1 MYSDGVRFFPRHG
14 LPAREISPD
23 EQPWIVKLLII
34 ILGYATVIVPSFY
47 LINYAR
53 RKYAISEPRSTLGRF
68 LRAFAVGNENYQ
80 LLDVAPT
87 LGKGSQSVPETRNLL
102 RDAILLLFFFAGI
115 QCTLVMM
122 GFLQERIITR
132 GYQNSG
138 NGQLDQFGDAQFL
151 VFCNRV
157 VAIVVCAIVLTLTWR
172 RQPPHVQPLYVHS
185 FTSISNTMSTWCQ
198 YEALKYVSFPTQTIC
213 KTSKVV
219 VTMLMG
225 LLIRGQRYTWQE
237 WICGG
242 AVGTG
247 ASLFLL
253 GSGRS
258 RKEGVV
264 TSVSGMVL
272 MIGYLLFDSYTLNY
286 QKKLFDK
293 KPKISKY
300 QMMMGVNVFSAILCA
315 VSLLEQGTL
324 FSSIDFALEHNNFF
338 RDVFF
343 LSLSGAT
350 GQLFIYSTIEK
361 FGPIVFAVMMTIRQ
375 MLSILLSSFYYGHSL
390 SSWSLI
396 GFGIVFTA
404 IFLDIYRRY
413 FEKRRAVVRQ

>member
-1 MYSDGVRFFPRHG
+1 MPSNGPQFLFGHG

-23 EQPWIVKLLII
+23 EQPWVVKLFII
-34 ILGYATVIVPSFY
+34 VLGYATVIVPTFY
-47 LINYAR
+47 LISYAR
-53 RKYAISEPRSTLGRF
+53 RKYASGEPRTAFGRF
-68 LRAFAVGNENYQ
+68 LRSFAVGSENYQ
-80 LLDVAPT
+80 LLEVAPV
-87 LGKGSQSVPETRNLL
+87 KHQSHGGIETRSLL
-102 RDAILLLFFFAGI
+102 KDAIALLFFFAGI

-122 GFLQERIITR
+122 GFLQERIITK
-132 GYQNSG
+132 GYHNIAL
-138 NGQLDQFGDAQFL
+138 GQLEQFGDAQFL
-151 VFCNRV
+151 VFCNRL
-157 VAIVVCAIVLTLTWR
+157 VAIVVCAIVLSLTWR
-172 RQPPHVQPLYVHS
+172 RQPPHAQPLYVHS

-225 LLIRGQRYTWQE
+225 LVLRGQRYTWQE

-242 AVGTG
+242 AVGIG

-253 GSGRS
+253 SSGRS

-264 TSVSGMVL
+264 TSVSGMLL

-324 FSSIDFALEHNNFF
+324 FSSIDFALEHEHFF

-390 SSWSLI
+390 SSWSLV
-396 GFGIVFTA
+396 GFGVVFSA

-413 FEKRRAVVRQ
+413 FEKRRSVVKQ

>member
-1 MYSDGVRFFPRHG
+1 MQENACFSHFINNF
-14 LPAREISPD
+14 
-23 EQPWIVKLLII
+23 IVIEAL
-34 ILGYATVIVPSFY
+34 
-47 LINYAR
+47 
-53 RKYAISEPRSTLGRF
+53 EPRTMLGRF
-68 LRAFAVGNENYQ
+68 LRSFAIGTENYQ
-80 LLDVAPT
+80 ILIS
-87 LGKGSQSVPETRNLL
+87 GKPSSDTERRNLL
-102 RDAILLLFFFAGI
+102 SDAITLMFFFTGI

-132 GYQNSG
+132 GYLATEIAQI
-138 NGQLDQFGDAQFL
+138 DKFGDAQFL
-151 VFCNRV
+151 VFCNR
-157 VAIVVCAIVLTLTWR
+157 IVGILVCAIVLALTWKK
-172 RQPPHVQPLYVHS
+172 QPPHAQPYYVHS
-185 FTSISNTMSTWCQ
+185 YTSISNTMSTWCQ

-225 LLIRGQRYTWQE
+225 LVLRGQKYTWQE
-237 WICGG
+237 WACGG
-242 AVGTG
+242 AVGLG
-247 ASLFLL
+247 AGLFLL

-258 RKEGVV
+258 KHEGVV
-264 TSVSGMVL
+264 TSVSGMLL
-272 MIGYLLFDSYTLNY
+272 MLGYLVFDSYTLNY

-300 QMMMGVNVFSAILCA
+300 QMMMGVNVFSAILCI
-315 VSLLEQGTL
+315 VSLIEQGTL
-324 FSSIDFALEHNNFF
+324 FTSIEFAFIHEGFF
-338 RDVFF
+338 RDAFL

-413 FEKRRAVVRQ
+413 FERRQSVKQ

>member
-1 MYSDGVRFFPRHG
+1 
-14 LPAREISPD
+14 
-23 EQPWIVKLLII
+23 
-34 ILGYATVIVPSFY
+34 
-47 LINYAR
+47 
-53 RKYAISEPRSTLGRF
+53 
-68 LRAFAVGNENYQ
+68 
-80 LLDVAPT
+80 
-87 LGKGSQSVPETRNLL
+87 
-102 RDAILLLFFFAGI
+102 
-115 QCTLVMM
+115 M

-132 GYQNSG
+132 GYTVHNS
-138 NGQLDQFGDAQFL
+138 LVVDQFGDAQFL

-157 VAIVVCAIVLTLTWR
+157 VAIFVCAIVLMITWR

-185 FTSISNTMSTWCQ
+185 YTSISNTMSTWCQ

-225 LLIRGQRYTWQE
+225 LILRGQRYSWQE
-237 WICGG
+237 WSCGG
-242 AVGTG
+242 AVGLG

-253 GSGRS
+253 SSGRS
-258 RKEGVV
+258 RAEGVV
-264 TSVSGMVL
+264 TSISGMLL

-315 VSLLEQGTL
+315 VSLIEQGTL
-324 FSSIDFALEHNNFF
+324 FSSIEFALHHENFA
-338 RDVFF
+338 RDAFF

-375 MLSILLSSFYYGHSL
+375 INKS
-390 SSWSLI
+390 
-396 GFGIVFTA
+396 
-404 IFLDIYRRY
+404 
-413 FEKRRAVVRQ
+413 

>member
-1 MYSDGVRFFPRHG
+1 MSSAVPQFFHRYG
-14 LPAREISPD
+14 QPAREISPD
-23 EQPWIVKLLII
+23 EQPWFIKLLVIL
-34 ILGYATVIVPSFY
+34 LGYASVIVPTFFVIS
-47 LINYAR
+47 YAR
-53 RKYAISEPRSTLGRF
+53 RKYKSAEPRTLLGRF
-68 LRAFAVGNENYQ
+68 LRSFALGNENYN
-80 LLDVAPT
+80 LLEVTPKH
-87 LGKGSQSVPETRNLL
+87 LGAAPETRSLL
-102 RDAILLLFFFAGI
+102 KDALALLFFFSGI

-132 GYQNSG
+132 GYVTFQSG
-138 NGQLDQFGDAQFL
+138 EMSRFGDAQFL

-157 VAIVVCAIVLTLTWR
+157 VAIFVCAVVLFMSWR
-172 RQPPHVQPLYVHS
+172 RQPPHAQPLYVHS

-225 LLIRGQRYTWQE
+225 LVLRGQRYTWQE
-237 WICGG
+237 WLCGG
-242 AVGTG
+242 AVGVG

-253 GSGRS
+253 SSGRS
-258 RKEGVV
+258 RHEGVV
-264 TSVSGMVL
+264 TSISGMLL

-315 VSLLEQGTL
+315 VSLVEQGTL
-324 FSSIDFALEHNNFF
+324 VSSIEFALTHEHFA

-350 GQLFIYSTIEK
+350 GQLFIYSTIER
-361 FGPIVFAVMMTIRQ
+361 FGPIVFAVIMTIRQ

-390 SSWSLI
+390 SSWALV
-396 GFGIVFTA
+396 GFAIVFSA

-413 FEKRRAVVRQ
+413 FERRRGPKRTN

>member
-1 MYSDGVRFFPRHG
+1 MMWLGDSPFPARNG
-14 LPAREISPD
+14 LPAREMSPD
-23 EQPWIVKLLII
+23 EHTWTVKLFII
-34 ILGYATVIVPSFY
+34 IFGYATVILPAYV
-47 LINYAR
+47 LIQYIQW
-53 RKYAISEPRSTLGRF
+53 KYSTVEPRTTMGRF
-68 LRAFAVGNENYQ
+68 LRSFAVGTENYQ
-80 LLDVAPT
+80 LPDSMKAIVVAH
-87 LGKGSQSVPETRNLL
+87 KRNFLK
-102 RDAILLLFFFAGI
+102 DATTLLFFFTGI

-122 GFLQERIITR
+122 GFLQERIITQ
-132 GYQNSG
+132 GYRTHDLEQI
-138 NGQLDQFGDAQFL
+138 DEFGDAQFL

-157 VAIVVCAIVLTLTWR
+157 VGILVCALVLALTWK
-172 RQPPHVQPLYVHS
+172 RQPPHVQPYFVHS

-225 LLIRGQRYTWQE
+225 LLLRGKRYKWQE
-237 WICGG
+237 WLCGA

-247 ASLFLL
+247 AGLFLL
-253 GSGRS
+253 SSGRS
-258 RKEGVV
+258 KREGIV
-264 TSVSGMVL
+264 TSVSGMIL
-272 MIGYLLFDSYTLNY
+272 MLGYLLFDSYTLNN

-300 QMMMGVNVFSAILCA
+300 QMMMGVNVFSAILCI
-315 VSLLEQGTL
+315 VSLIEQGTL
-324 FSSIDFALEHNNFF
+324 FTSIGFALNHEDFS
-338 RDVFF
+338 RDVLF

-361 FGPIVFAVMMTIRQ
+361 FGPIVFAVVMTIRQ

-390 SSWSLI
+390 SSWSFV

-404 IFLDIYRRY
+404 IFLDIHRKY
-413 FEKRRAVVRQ
+413 FEAGHNVKC

>member
-1 MYSDGVRFFPRHG
+1 IVLLRM
-14 LPAREISPD
+14 LPGTERIWHYATWYYERAREISPD
-23 EQPWIVKLLII
+23 EQPWVVKLLII
-34 ILGYATVIVPSFY
+34 LLGYASVIVPTFY
-47 LINYAR
+47 LIGYAR
-53 RKYAISEPRSTLGRF
+53 RKYAMSEPRTAFGRF
-68 LRAFAVGNENYQ
+68 LRSFAVGNENYQ

-87 LGKGSQSVPETRNLL
+87 KPSVHGSPETKTLL
-102 RDAILLLFFFAGI
+102 KDAIALLFFFAGI
-115 QCTLVMM
+115 Q
-122 GFLQERIITR
+122 FE
-132 GYQNSG
+132 
-138 NGQLDQFGDAQFL
+138 QFGDAQFL

-157 VAIVVCAIVLTLTWR
+157 VAIVVCAIVLSLTWR
-172 RQPPHVQPLYVHS
+172 RQPPHVQPYYVHS

-225 LLIRGQRYTWQE
+225 LVLRGQRYTWQE

-242 AVGTG
+242 AVGIG

-253 GSGRS
+253 SSDRS

-264 TSVSGMVL
+264 TSVSGMLL

-324 FSSIDFALEHNNFF
+324 FSSIDFALEHDHFF

-390 SSWSLI
+390 SSWSLV
-396 GFGIVFTA
+396 GFGVVFTA

-413 FEKRRAVVRQ
+413 FEKRRAAVKQ

>member
-1 MYSDGVRFFPRHG
+1 M
-14 LPAREISPD
+14 
-23 EQPWIVKLLII
+23 
-34 ILGYATVIVPSFY
+34 LGYATVVVPTFF
-47 LINYAR
+47 LISYAR
-53 RKYAISEPRSTLGRF
+53 RRYSLNEPRSTLGRF
-68 LRAFAVGNENYQ
+68 LRSFAVGNESYH
-80 LLDVAPT
+80 LLDVIQGKPT
-87 LGKGSQSVPETRNLL
+87 SGNPESRSLL
-102 RDAILLLFFFAGI
+102 KDATALLFFFTGI

-122 GFLQERIITR
+122 GFLQERR
-132 GYQNSG
+132 GIRTSVT
-138 NGQLDQFGDAQFL
+138 DRFGDAQFL

-157 VAIVVCAIVLTLTWR
+157 VAILVCAVV
-172 RQPPHVQPLYVHS
+172 QPPHAQPLYVHS
-185 FTSISNTMSTWCQ
+185 YTSISNTMSTWCQ

-225 LLIRGQRYTWQE
+225 LVLRGQKYSWQE
-237 WICGG
+237 WLCGG
-242 AVGTG
+242 AVGAG
-247 ASLFLL
+247 ASVFLL
-253 GSGRS
+253 SSGRS
-258 RKEGVV
+258 RSEGVV
-264 TSVSGMVL
+264 TSISGMLL

-315 VSLLEQGTL
+315 VSLIEQGTL
-324 FSSIDFALEHNNFF
+324 FSSIQFAVEHEHFS

-361 FGPIVFAVMMTIRQ
+361 FGPIVFAVIMTIRQ

-390 SSWSLI
+390 SSWALV
-396 GFGIVFTA
+396 GFGIVFSA

-413 FEKRRAVVRQ
+413 FEKHRAVKQ

>member
-1 MYSDGVRFFPRHG
+1 M
-14 LPAREISPD
+14 SPD
-23 EQPWIVKLLII
+23 ERPWIVKLLII
-34 ILGYATVIVPSFY
+34 LLGYASVVVPAIL
-47 LINYAR
+47 LICVVR
-53 RKYAISEPRSTLGRF
+53 RKYATSEPRTVFGRF
-68 LRAFAVGNENYQ
+68 LRSFAIGNENYQ
-80 LLDVAPT
+80 LLEAT
-87 LGKGSQSVPETRNLL
+87 TGKQQSPSETRNLMK
-102 RDAILLLFFFAGI
+102 DAIMLMFFFSGI
-115 QCTLVMM
+115 QV
-122 GFLQERIITR
+122 
-132 GYQNSG
+132 
-138 NGQLDQFGDAQFL
+138 DQFGDAQFL

-157 VAIVVCAIVLTLTWR
+157 VAMVVCAIVLMLTWR
-172 RQPPHVQPLYVHS
+172 RQPPHAQPLYVHS
-185 FTSISNTMSTWCQ
+185 YTSISNTMSTWCQ

-225 LLIRGQRYTWQE
+225 LVLRGQRYSWQE
-237 WICGG
+237 WGCGG
-242 AVGTG
+242 AVGLG

-253 GSGRS
+253 SSGRS
-258 RKEGVV
+258 RAEGVV
-264 TSVSGMVL
+264 TSISGMFL

-315 VSLLEQGTL
+315 VSLIEQGTL
-324 FSSIDFALEHNNFF
+324 FSSIDFALHHENFA

-375 MLSILLSSFYYGHSL
+375 MDELLVNGGR
-390 SSWSLI
+390 I
-396 GFGIVFTA
+396 GCS
-404 IFLDIYRRY
+404 
-413 FEKRRAVVRQ
+413 

>member
-1 MYSDGVRFFPRHG
+1 M
-14 LPAREISPD
+14 SPD
-23 EQPWIVKLLII
+23 ERPWMVKLLII
-34 ILGYATVIVPSFY
+34 LLGYASVVVPAIL
-47 LINYAR
+47 LICVVR
-53 RKYAISEPRSTLGRF
+53 RKYATSEPRTVFGRF
-68 LRAFAVGNENYQ
+68 LRSFAIGNENYQ
-80 LLDVAPT
+80 LLEAT
-87 LGKGSQSVPETRNLL
+87 TGKQQSPSETRNLMK
-102 RDAILLLFFFAGI
+102 DAIMLMFFFSGI

-132 GYQNSG
+132 GYSVHNSSVV
-138 NGQLDQFGDAQFL
+138 DQFGDAQFL

-157 VAIVVCAIVLTLTWR
+157 VAMVVCAIVLMLTWR
-172 RQPPHVQPLYVHS
+172 RQPPHAQPLYVHS
-185 FTSISNTMSTWCQ
+185 YTSISNTMSTWCQ

-225 LLIRGQRYTWQE
+225 LVLRGQRYSWQE
-237 WICGG
+237 WGCGG
-242 AVGTG
+242 AVGLG

-253 GSGRS
+253 SSGRS
-258 RKEGVV
+258 RAEGVV
-264 TSVSGMVL
+264 TSISGMFL

-315 VSLLEQGTL
+315 VSLIEQGTL
-324 FSSIDFALEHNNFF
+324 VSSIDFALHHENFA

-396 GFGIVFTA
+396 GFSIVFSA

-413 FEKRRAVVRQ
+413 FERRRAAPKQ